1 MNPVLD
7 IVTWDVPWPADY
19 GGAIDVYHRCRCLKE
34 AGVKIHLHC
43 FEYGERLKQDH
54 LLEICEKVSYY
65 PRRSGLGGFDF
76 QEPYI
81 VHSRRNAT
89 LLKNLQTGSGPVL
102 FEGLHTTAYL
112 DHPALQ
118 HRARWVR
125 THNIEHDYYLQL
137 AGHTTSFVRRLY
149 LYRESIL
156 LRQYEKKLDHANHLF
171 CISEKDTRYFSENY
185 KAVVSTWLPAFHPE
199 DRVNIQPGRGNFC
212 LYHGNLSIAENEK
225 AAMYL
230 ATEIFNHLDIPFIIA
245 GKNPGK
251 ILQSLESEK
260 IQIIANPDH
269 DRLQRLIEQAHIHVL
284 PAFQD
289 TGIKLKLLHALFCGR
304 HCLVNSMM
312 LNGTHLQDVVHVAED
327 AASMTEKIN
336 QLWRQ
341 EFNSADIAI
350 REQNLHLYKNNKNVE
365 ILLNT
370 LQRHYQ

>member
-34 AGVKIHLHC
+34 AGVRIHLHC
-43 FEYGERLKQDH
+43 FEYGERLRQDQVS
-54 LLEICEKVSYY
+54 EICEAVFYY
-65 PRRSGLGGFDF
+65 SRRSGIKGLDF
-76 QEPYI
+76 QDPYI
-81 VHSRRNAT
+81 VHSRKNVE
-89 LLKNLQTGSGPVL
+89 LLKKLQQGKGPIL
-102 FEGLHTTAYL
+102 FEGLHTTAFL
-112 DHPALQ
+112 DHPSIR
-118 HRARWVR
+118 HRIRWVR
-125 THNIEHDYYLQL
+125 THNVEHAYYLQL
-137 AGHTTSFVRRLY
+137 AGHTASFFRRLY
-149 LYRESIL
+149 LYRESLL
-156 LRQYEKKLDHANHLF
+156 LRRYEKKLKQANHLF
-171 CISEKDTRYFSENY
+171 CISEADTRYFSEQY
-185 KAVVSTWLPAFHPE
+185 DTVPATWLPAFHPE
-199 DRVNIQPGRGNFC
+199 DRVCIRTGRGAYC

-225 AAMYL
+225 AALYL
-230 ATEIFNHLDIPFIIA
+230 AEEVFNQLNIPLVIA

-251 ILQSLESEK
+251 RLMALQSDH
-260 IQIIANPDH
+260 IQLVANPNQAQ
-269 DRLQRLIEQAHIHVL
+269 LQELIEQAHIHVL

-341 EFNSADIAI
+341 EFNSADIAA

-365 ILLNT
+365 ILLNK

>member
-1 MNPVLD
+1 MNPKLD

-43 FEYGERLKQDH
+43 FEYGDRIPQDH
-54 LLEICEKVSYY
+54 LLEICEEVFYY
-65 PRRSGLGGFDF
+65 PRCSGLKGFDF

-81 VHSRRNAT
+81 VHSRRNAS
-89 LLKNLQTGSGPVL
+89 LLKKLSAGAGPIL

-137 AGHTTSFVRRLY
+137 AGHTTSFFRRLY

-156 LRQYEKKLDHANHLF
+156 LRQYEKKLNQANQLF
-171 CISEKDTRYFSENY
+171 CISEEDTRYFSENY
-185 KAVVSTWLPAFHPE
+185 KEVACTWLPAFHPE
-199 DRVNIQPGRGNFC
+199 DRVNIRPGRGNFC

-225 AAMYL
+225 AALYL
-230 ATEIFNHLDIPFIIA
+230 ATEVFNHLDIPLIIA

-251 ILQSLESEK
+251 VIQALASEK

-269 DRLQRLIEQAHIHVL
+269 VRLQNLIEQAHIHVL

-289 TGIKLKLLHALFCGR
+289 TGIKLKLMHALFSGR

-312 LNGTHLQDVVHVAED
+312 LNGTNLQDAVHVADD
-327 AASMTEKIN
+327 AISFIEKIN
-336 QLWRQ
+336 QLWGR
-341 EFNSADIAI
+341 EFNPDEIAA
-350 REQNLHLYKNNKNVE
+350 RERNLLPYKNNKIVE

-370 LQRHYQ
+370 LQKHYQ